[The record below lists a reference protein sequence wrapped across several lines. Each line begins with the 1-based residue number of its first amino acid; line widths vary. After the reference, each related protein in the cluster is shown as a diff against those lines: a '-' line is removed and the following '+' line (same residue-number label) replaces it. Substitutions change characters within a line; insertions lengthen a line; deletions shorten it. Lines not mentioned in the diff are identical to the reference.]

1 MQNDLLNV
9 LYAIPP
15 GDLSYSDWI
24 KVGMA
29 LKEEGYPMSVWDE
42 WSKDDDRY
50 QPGEC
55 EKKWDTFEGTD
66 NPVKAGTIIQMATD
80 YGWTSTSDPDSV
92 MDWGDV
98 IGYDA
103 DGGDCNDSS
112 SIHETDDNDCKNS
125 SSAHKAVEELKKYIN
140 IIFHPDEIVGFCTGD
155 VFQDE
160 KGQWHPKKGACCYT
174 AQQVL
179 ESLDKYPDDLGA
191 TIGDWNTE
199 AGAWIKFNPLDGNGA
214 KKGNVTR
221 FTYALVESDTIP
233 VNEQV
238 KLYRELRLPIA
249 VLINSGNK
257 SAHAIVR
264 VDASNYEEYGKR
276 VRYLYD
282 YLKEKGITIDRQN
295 SNPNR
300 FTRLPGVTRNGKM
313 QYIIDTNIGCKSWSE
328 WMEYTGGPTDELPDP
343 VSLSSYYN
351 NRPPLPQELIKG
363 ILRVG
368 HKMLIAGSSK
378 SGKSFLLM
386 QLCVAIAKG
395 LTWLGFQCR
404 KGKVLYINFEID
416 KDSCINRFF
425 MIYEKLGI
433 HDDRMENID
442 VWNLRGYAV
451 PLDKLVPKLL
461 DKIKDKHYDAIILDP
476 IYKVITGDENSASA
490 MGEFCNQIDI
500 ICNKTGASVIY
511 CHHHSKGAQGAKRAM
526 DRASGSG
533 VFARDP
539 DALLDIIRLELS
551 EDIQN
556 FIADDNAT
564 AWRMQSSLRE
574 FANITP
580 VNFWFKCPI
589 HEVDDEGILDNS
601 PVEGSSEA
609 GKQNNHCSKSAND
622 AETEFNNA
630 YDALNFDGYVD
641 VDDMAAYIGVIDK
654 TIYSRLKK
662 LRSEYRLDNKKIYRI
677 AHD

>member
-1 MQNDLLNV
+1 MNDLLNA
-9 LYAIPP
+9 LNAIPP
-15 GDLSYSDWI
+15 GDLSYGDWI
-24 KVGMA
+24 KAGMA
-29 LKEEGYPMSVWDE
+29 LKAEGYPMSVWDE
-42 WSKDDDRY
+42 WSQNDGRY

-55 EKKWDTFEGTD
+55 ERKWETFEGTD
-66 NPVKAGTIIQMATD
+66 NPVKADTIIRMAED
-80 YGWTSTSDPDSV
+80 YGWASPSDPDSA

-112 SIHETDDNDCKNS
+112 SANKT
-125 SSAHKAVEELKKYIN
+125 
-140 IIFHPDEIVGFCTGD
+140 
-155 VFQDE
+155 
-160 KGQWHPKKGACCYT
+160 
-174 AQQVL
+174 
-179 ESLDKYPDDLGA
+179 
-191 TIGDWNTE
+191 
-199 AGAWIKFNPLDGNGA
+199 
-214 KKGNVTR
+214 
-221 FTYALVESDTIP
+221 
-233 VNEQV
+233 VN
-238 KLYRELRLPIA
+238 
-249 VLINSGNK
+249 
-257 SAHAIVR
+257 
-264 VDASNYEEYGKR
+264 
-276 VRYLYD
+276 
-282 YLKEKGITIDRQN
+282 
-295 SNPNR
+295 
-300 FTRLPGVTRNGKM
+300 
-313 QYIIDTNIGCKSWSE
+313 
-328 WMEYTGGPTDELPDP
+328 ELPDP
-343 VSLSSYYN
+343 VSLSAYYN

-425 MIYEKLGI
+425 MIYDKLGI

-551 EDIQN
+551 DDIKN
-556 FIADDNAT
+556 FITDDDAT

-574 FANITP
+574 FPNITP

-589 HEVDDEGILDNS
+589 HEVDDEGILDKS
-601 PVEGSSEA
+601 PVEGSTEA
-609 GKQNNHCSKSAND
+609 GKQNNHCSKSANE

-630 YDALNFDGYVD
+630 FDALNFDGYVD